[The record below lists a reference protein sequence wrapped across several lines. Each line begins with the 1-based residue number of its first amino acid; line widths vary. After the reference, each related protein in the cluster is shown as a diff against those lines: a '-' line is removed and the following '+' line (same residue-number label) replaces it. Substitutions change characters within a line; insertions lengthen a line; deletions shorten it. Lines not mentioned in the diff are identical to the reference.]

1 MTVAQEFRGSEVG
14 REHAA
19 EEAPQQHGQESYRD
33 VPGWDA
39 AASEPAG
46 QKSRVDEPAKVMR
59 IGSMARQLLE
69 EVRSAPLDDPARSR
83 LGQIY
88 ERSVLE
94 LQSGVDSGLAE
105 ELARISVSFPA
116 GTIPSDAELRLAH
129 AQLVGWLEGLFHGVQ
144 TTLALQ
150 EIAKRTLRLQQQ
162 LRPAGSAPGAHGEA
176 GADGVTSGDTAA
188 SWEGRGHWNGYL

>member
-1 MTVAQEFRGSEVG
+1 MRD
-14 REHAA
+14 
-19 EEAPQQHGQESYRD
+19 GQ
-33 VPGWDA
+33 GWDA

-46 QKSRVDEPAKVMR
+46 QKGRVDEPAKVMR

-94 LQSGVDSGLAE
+94 LQRGIDSELAA
-105 ELARISVSFPA
+105 ELARVSVSFPV

-129 AQLVGWLEGLFHGVQ
+129 AQLVGWLEGLYHGIQ

-150 EIAKRTLRLQQQ
+150 EVAKRTLTLQQQ
-162 LRPAGSAPGAHGEA
+162 LHPAGPAPRAHGQA
-176 GADGVTSGDTAA
+176 GADRLTATDTAA
-188 SWEGRGHWNGYL
+188 SREGRGHRNGYL